1 MIPKVEVTRGRGA
14 KELYC
19 QQPLVERSRR
29 VSTGLM
35 GMWAPEARK
44 AHSKHDVSW
53 LNTANPQ
60 RQLGGRASKETVGSR
75 SVWKVGKGRVRKK
88 YSM

>member
-1 MIPKVEVTRGRGA
+1 
-14 KELYC
+14 
-19 QQPLVERSRR
+19 
-29 VSTGLM
+29 M

-53 LNTANPQ
+53 LNTANLQ
-60 RQLGGRASKETVGSR
+60 RHGEASKETVGSR